1 MEKLKRFAQNL
12 DNIKTRNNKSL
23 TEFAQEIGIAKS
35 TVQSIL
41 KDGNTTLDTAIRI
54 STALGISLDDLLS
67 EDIEYIE
74 NDGKDTDDKTDEKDG
89 GEAKTGS
96 LETGMDILK
105 RVLSRFDNLDYNEQL
120 ELEYCIV
127 RIMDILGKKK

>member
-74 NDGKDTDDKTDEKDG
+74 NDGGK
-89 GEAKTGS
+89 ARTGS
-96 LETGMDILK
+96 FETGFDVLK
-105 RVLSRFDNLDYNEQL
+105 RVLGRFDNLDYNEQL

>member
-23 TEFAQEIGIAKS
+23 TEFAQEIGITKS

-54 STALGISLDDLLS
+54 STALGISLDDLLN
-67 EDIEYIE
+67 EDIDDIE
-74 NDGKDTDDKTDEKDG
+74 NDG
-89 GEAKTGS
+89 GEAKAGS
-96 LETGMDILK
+96 LETGFEILK
-105 RVLSRFDNLDYNEQL
+105 RVLGRFDDLDYNEQL

>member
-54 STALGISLDDLLS
+54 STALGISLDDLLN
-67 EDIEYIE
+67 EDIDDIE
-74 NDGKDTDDKTDEKDG
+74 NGG
-89 GEAKTGS
+89 GEVKAGS
-96 LETGMDILK
+96 LGTGFEILK
-105 RVLSRFDNLDYNEQL
+105 RVLGRFDNLDYNEQL

>member
-54 STALGISLDDLLS
+54 STALGISLDDLLN
-67 EDIEYIE
+67 EDIDDIE
-74 NDGKDTDDKTDEKDG
+74 NGG
-89 GEAKTGS
+89 GETKAGS
-96 LETGMDILK
+96 LETGFEILK
-105 RVLSRFDNLDYNEQL
+105 RVLGRFDDLDYNEQL

>member
-54 STALGISLDDLLS
+54 STALGISLDDLLN
-67 EDIEYIE
+67 EDIDDIE
-74 NDGKDTDDKTDEKDG
+74 NDG
-89 GEAKTGS
+89 GETKAGS
-96 LETGMDILK
+96 LETGFEILK
-105 RVLSRFDNLDYNEQL
+105 RVLGRFDNLDYNEQL

>member
-54 STALGISLDDLLS
+54 STALGISLDDLLN
-67 EDIEYIE
+67 EDIDDIE
-74 NDGKDTDDKTDEKDG
+74 NGG
-89 GEAKTGS
+89 GEAKAGS
-96 LETGMDILK
+96 LETGFEILK
-105 RVLSRFDNLDYNEQL
+105 RVLGRFDDLDYNEQL

>member
-54 STALGISLDDLLS
+54 STALGISLDDLLN
-67 EDIEYIE
+67 EDIDDIE
-74 NDGKDTDDKTDEKDG
+74 NDG
-89 GEAKTGS
+89 GEAKAGS
-96 LETGMDILK
+96 LETGFEILK
-105 RVLSRFDNLDYNEQL
+105 RVLGRFDNLDYNEQL

>member
-54 STALGISLDDLLS
+54 STALGISLDDLLN
-67 EDIEYIE
+67 EDIDDIE
-74 NDGKDTDDKTDEKDG
+74 NDG
-89 GEAKTGS
+89 GEAKAGS
-96 LETGMDILK
+96 LETGFGILK
-105 RVLSRFDNLDYNEQL
+105 RVLGRFDDLDYNEQL

>member
-54 STALGISLDDLLS
+54 STALGISLDDLLN
-67 EDIEYIE
+67 EDIDDIE
-74 NDGKDTDDKTDEKDG
+74 NG
-89 GEAKTGS
+89 GSEAKAGS
-96 LETGMDILK
+96 LETGFEILK
-105 RVLSRFDNLDYNEQL
+105 RVLGRFDALDYNEQL